1 MSMTSRILCA
11 VIGLSLLGTACS
23 PAASEEVTTT
33 AASTTTVEPPAT
45 TTLPPETTTT
55 AATPLKTVRIA
66 GDIPIALAE
75 ASQIFLSNIQ
85 DARNDTLGLDP
96 DMIAHHQDLE
106 GGLDDA
112 YTGTATI
119 QDLETG
125 GAVAVVQLDNG
136 DLLLLADEGAGWRVV
151 GADLS
156 STGTDPWF
164 GESPRRVLVLGSDA
178 RPGGDAAVHRMDS
191 IHVVTAVP
199 ESGEGTILGW
209 PRDTWVGTPFGEMR
223 INALTSSGRGP
234 VALFNHFT
242 NSWEVP
248 LDGYILTA
256 FSGFEDLIASSV
268 GRLLI
273 NLPIAIPTQLW
284 WPGFSSGEQTLT
296 PARTLE
302 YARTRKGVRN
312 GDFSRSKHHGVI
324 MLAVLTMLQQGSV
337 EDVPV
342 LVGELVRYTDTNLKP
357 ADLIQL
363 GVAAFYMDVGEITNE
378 VLPGH
383 LGRAGG
389 GASVV
394 FLEPEATQIIADVI
408 EDGILND
415 TRHTR
420 DD

>member
-1 MSMTSRILCA
+1 MSTTSRIIGTA
-11 VIGLSLLGTACS
+11 IGLALLATACS
-23 PAASEEVTTT
+23 PAASEDVATT
-33 AASTTTVEPPAT
+33 AAP
-45 TTLPPETTTT
+45 TTTT
-55 AATPLKTVRIA
+55 APPQTTTAPPTTATTTTTAVRTVRVV
-66 GDIPIALAE
+66 GDIPFGLAE
-75 ASQIFLSNIQ
+75 ASREFLSVVQ
-85 DARNDTLGLDP
+85 DPRNDAQGLDP
-96 DMIAHHQDLE
+96 DLITHHEDL
-106 GGLDDA
+106 
-112 YTGTATI
+112 TGELNDQYTATTMM
-119 QDLETG
+119 QELETG
-125 GAVAVVQLDNG
+125 GAVAIVRFDNE
-136 DLLLLADEGAGWRVV
+136 DILLLADEGAGWHVV
-151 GADLS
+151 GADLVS
-156 STGTDPWF
+156 SSTDPWF

-191 IHVVTAVP
+191 IHIVTSVP
-199 ESGEGTILGW
+199 AAGEGTILGW
-209 PRDTWVGTPFGEMR
+209 PRDTWISSPFGEMR

-234 VALFNHFT
+234 DALFDHFT
-242 NSWEVP
+242 NTWDIP

-256 FSGFEDLIASSV
+256 FSGFEDLVAASV

-273 NLPIAIPTQLW
+273 DLPISIPTQLW

-337 EDVPV
+337 EDVPT
-342 LVGELVRYTDTNLKP
+342 LLGELVKYTETNLTP
-357 ADLIQL
+357 TDLIQL

-394 FLEPEATQIIADVI
+394 FLEPDADDIIADVI
-408 EDGILND
+408 EDGIRSN
-415 TRHTR
+415 
-420 DD
+420 